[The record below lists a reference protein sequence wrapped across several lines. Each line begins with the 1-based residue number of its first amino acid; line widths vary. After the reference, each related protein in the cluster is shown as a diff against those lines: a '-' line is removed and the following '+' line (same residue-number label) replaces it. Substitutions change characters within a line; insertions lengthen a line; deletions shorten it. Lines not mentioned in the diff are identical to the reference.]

1 MHLTTTDQSSAI
13 YLPSLELFQKVFNSS
28 ATVINATVSV
38 YMIVFAVVVSRPKE
52 SALGNTDKTQPLFGA
67 VASDIGGRKLVY
79 MVGLGS
85 YLIANV
91 LLAVLPANIGL
102 LFILRIFQALGS
114 CIVFSVG
121 AGTVADIVEPAKRA
135 SALAIFLLGVQL
147 APAFG
152 PLIGSLFVDESR
164 WRWIFGSLALT
175 CFPVY
180 LAILFCVPETLRSLV
195 GNGAALAER
204 PLFTIPKLRTKPC
217 VDVNGP
223 KIPRPSFRKFMR
235 LLKYP
240 PHLIVSFNGAF
251 QFAGLYSMYVS
262 FPKIWTKVYHWSTVE
277 VGYAYLVPGISM
289 FIASIVIGRVSDIL
303 RKKAVAK
310 SPDGKISPESR
321 IAYQIPGF
329 VISGLGKF
337 MLGWFCHKQAH
348 PFFPLFGSA
357 LAAVGTSIVFVTSTS
372 FQTECDP
379 TQTASLVA
387 VGGFLRNVAAALAA
401 VAMESLI
408 NSAGYGW
415 TFSIFGLMDGLC
427 IPGILLI
434 IFKGADMRA
443 ALKAQQAQG

>member
-1 MHLTTTDQSSAI
+1 
-13 YLPSLELFQKVFNSS
+13 
-28 ATVINATVSV
+28 
-38 YMIVFAVVVSRPKE
+38 MIVFAVVVSRPKE
-52 SALGNTDKTQPLFGA
+52 SALDNTDNTQPLFGA

-204 PLFTIPKLRTKPC
+204 PLFTVPKLRTKPC

-310 SPDGKISPESR
+310 SPDGETSPESR

-415 TFSIFGLMDGLC
+415 TFSIFGLMDCLC

-443 ALKAQQAQG
+443 ALKAQQARG

>member
-1 MHLTTTDQSSAI
+1 
-13 YLPSLELFQKVFNSS
+13 
-28 ATVINATVSV
+28 
-38 YMIVFAVVVSRPKE
+38 MIVFAVVVSRPNE
-52 SALGNTDKTQPLFGA
+52 SALDNTDKTQPLFGA

-204 PLFTIPKLRTKPC
+204 PFFTIPKLRTKPC

-262 FPKIWTKVYHWSTVE
+262 FPRIWTKVYHWSTVE

-310 SPDGKISPESR
+310 SPDGETSPESR
-321 IAYQIPGF
+321 IA
-329 VISGLGKF
+329 
-337 MLGWFCHKQAH
+337 
-348 PFFPLFGSA
+348 
-357 LAAVGTSIVFVTSTS
+357 
-372 FQTECDP
+372 
-379 TQTASLVA
+379 
-387 VGGFLRNVAAALAA
+387 
-401 VAMESLI
+401 
-408 NSAGYGW
+408 
-415 TFSIFGLMDGLC
+415 
-427 IPGILLI
+427 
-434 IFKGADMRA
+434 
-443 ALKAQQAQG
+443 